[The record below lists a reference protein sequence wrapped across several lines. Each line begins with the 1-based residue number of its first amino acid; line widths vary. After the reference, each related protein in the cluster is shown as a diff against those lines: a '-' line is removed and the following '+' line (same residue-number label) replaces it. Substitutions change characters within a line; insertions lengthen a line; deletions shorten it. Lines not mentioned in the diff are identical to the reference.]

1 MFINRKYYTKYILF
15 MAVIVL
21 GLIIGIFSVFLL
33 LNSLALRIAASFL
46 LLLIVSNLL
55 SLSFSKLVE
64 YEK

>member
-1 MFINRKYYTKYILF
+1 